1 MKISKVSILFFS
13 LLLLLQGCA
22 VKEEVIYHQ
31 AVAKKE
37 VPLPKVLQPTTTPTV
52 TLQTTDIFAN
62 AQVMKL
68 QTTKNKIITIK
79 GEDNLLK
86 VTGAAYQNKEV
97 LLYLFGKDCPHCV
110 REISQI
116 KTLAKK
122 ANLKVIGIHAHEM
135 IGDAALKAYTRKIGY
150 NFDILSFKNDIIM
163 IRYLRKSGLWYGG
176 TPTHLLIDRGGN
188 VQDISITELL
198 NR

>member
-1 MKISKVSILFFS
+1 MQISKITILFFS
-13 LLLLLQGCA
+13 LLLFLQGCA

-31 AVAKKE
+31 AVSKKE
-37 VPLPKVLQPTTTPTV
+37 TPLPKVAQPITTTNV

-68 QTTKNKIITIK
+68 PTIKNKVITIK

-86 VTGAAYQNKEV
+86 VTNPAYQNKEV

-116 KTLAKK
+116 KTLAKRT
-122 ANLKVIGIHAHEM
+122 NLKVIGIHAHKM
-135 IGDAALKAYTRKIGY
+135 IGDAALKAYIKKIGY

-176 TPTHLLIDRGGN
+176 TPTHLLIDSGGN
-188 VQDISITELL
+188 VQDISIAELL